1 MNWKTGLA
9 CLLAALAL
17 AGCGEKPAETA
28 GLPLAE
34 LPEDYTAEQAG
45 ADGCV
50 VTEDL
55 RTTAGAEVWDK
66 FYEAVQAGTPATV
79 RLANYYDGGASADGR
94 PSHYVS
100 DLTFDGERF
109 TIGGAYGGADD
120 NGPWEQTF
128 SCLLCFPDEPAP
140 PSATYWKSTPYVL
153 TDNET
158 LTWGE
163 IYMGWLSSSSLDHR
177 RAYPVH
183 TEYNWKEGA

>member
-1 MNWKTGLA
+1 MRWKIGLI
-9 CLLAALAL
+9 CLLAAAVL

-55 RTTAGAEVWDK
+55 RITAGAEVWDK

-109 TIGGAYGGADD
+109 TIGGACGGVDD
-120 NGPWEQTF
+120 APWEESF
-128 SCLLCFPDEPAP
+128 ACLLCFPDEPAP
-140 PSATYWKSTPYVL
+140 PSATYRKSTPYVL
-153 TDNET
+153 VDDET

-163 IYMGWLSSSSLDHR
+163 IQWGLFSSSSLDHH
-177 RAYPVH
+177 RAHPVY
-183 TEYNWKEGA
+183 TEYDWKENA